1 MSLLV
6 FHLVNVFLVILILLL
21 LVDLALGREIS
32 VLVNGCV
39 ILIVHFE
46 GRGDWLELGGGVV
59 VVREI
64 PAAGE
69 LIIFALGHIY

>member
-32 VLVNGCV
+32 VLVHGCM